1 MAKGGSNWLARW
13 RREPRLGLRAAAA
26 ALLAAD
32 LIVAAVLFKPWAG
45 SAEELDRQA
54 VSLRQQVRERERALE
69 RLRGLVGK
77 IEAARA
83 ADEGFLREHFLDRRS
98 ASSAVVDELLRTAQK
113 AGVKQREASF
123 QFEEVEGSGTL
134 AMMTVTAN
142 YEGTFADLMQFL
154 NLLDRSPRFL
164 IVDSLQ
170 AAPQQS
176 GLMLNFGIKLHSF
189 LREEALAER

>member
-1 MAKGGSNWLARW
+1 L
-13 RREPRLGLRAAAA
+13 RREPRLALRAAAA

-32 LIVAAVLFKPWAG
+32 LVVAAVLFKPWAG
-45 SAEELDRQA
+45 TAEELDRQA

-69 RLRGLVGK
+69 GLRGLVGK

-98 ASSAVVDELLRTAQK
+98 ASSTVVDELLRTAQK

-123 QFEEVEGSGTL
+123 QFEEVEGSETL
-134 AMMTVTAN
+134 GLMTVTAN

-176 GLMLNFGIKLHSF
+176 GLVLNIGLKLHSF
-189 LREEALAER
+189 LREEAPAER